1 MEKWKQLP
9 EVSLERTNL
18 VKKLIYSCDTI
29 KWQLDE
35 LARAVLVAERDMVK
49 FGLKAGEIQ
58 SRKSWISSRTFEV
71 GNHRKLLQRADD
83 ALRLPMPVPTRL
95 ASQGEILS
103 VPVGAVK
110 KNQTQSSRNV
120 HDDYIQDEQNKQT
133 QVFKEQDQDLDELT
147 ESVQRM
153 GNIGLAIHDEL
164 DSQDVLISDVGRDVD
179 TTTSKLAYTQK
190 KLEHMIKKAGAKGQI
205 ILIVVLVILLAVLI
219 MLIFYT

>member
-58 SRKSWISSRTFEV
+58 SRKSWISSRTFKV

-95 ASQGEILS
+95 ASQGEVLS
-103 VPVGAVK
+103 APVGVVK
-110 KNQTQSSRNV
+110 KNQNHSSRNV
-120 HDDYIQDEQNKQT
+120 HDDYIQEEQNKQT

-164 DSQDVLISDVGRDVD
+164 DSQDILISDVGRDVD
-179 TTTSKLAYTQK
+179 TATSKLAYTQK

-205 ILIVVLVILLAVLI
+205 ILIVVLVILLAVLV